1 MCLRFA
7 TTKWDPESTRNLG
20 ILVAAHELRDNGDI
34 TREEYE
40 VLRKTLK
47 WFNEN
52 VAVPKSLKNTDHRRA
67 ICWFKSSAA
76 EPIQRMWEL
85 VEILRHH
92 DVHIDVHKTN
102 NPGIVIY
109 EDEWQVV
116 AKPEKGRKVP
126 W

>member
-1 MCLRFA
+1 MYLRFS

-20 ILVAAHELRDNGDI
+20 ILVAAHDLRDDGDI
-34 TREEYE
+34 TRDEHEI
-40 VLRKTLK
+40 LRKTLK

-52 VAVPKSLKNTDHRRA
+52 VTVPKILKDTDHRRA
-67 ICWFKSSAA
+67 ISWFKSSAT
-76 EPIQRMWEL
+76 EPVQKMWEL

-92 DVHIDVHKTN
+92 DVNIDVHKTN

-116 AKPEKGRKVP
+116 AKPEKGSKVP